1 VKLQQLR
8 CLTEVAR
15 RGLNVSEAA
24 EALHTSQPGVS
35 KQIRALEDEL
45 GIEVFVRHGKRLI
58 AVTEPGKAV
67 VAIAERILAEAQ
79 NLRRA
84 GEEFA
89 NDQLGTLTIA
99 ATHTQAR
106 YALPKAVAAF
116 KRRYPKVE
124 LLIHQGNPTQICDQ
138 VLAGEADMGVATE
151 MISTYPDLVS
161 LPVYQWNRCVV
172 VPPKH
177 PLLKQSPLTL
187 EALAEHPI
195 VTYDFAFANRSL
207 VQKAFE
213 VRGLKPHV
221 VLSAQDSDVIKT
233 YVELG
238 LGVGI
243 LAKMAFD
250 AKRDVMLRAI
260 DASHLFESSTTRLGI
275 KRRAY
280 LRRYAYDFI
289 ELFAPHLARAT
300 IERAV
305 RGEEGSRYDV

>member
-1 VKLQQLR
+1 MKLQQLR
-8 CLTEVAR
+8 YVTEVVR

-45 GIEVFVRHGKRLI
+45 GIQVFARHGKRLVS
-58 AVTEPGKAV
+58 VTEPGKAV
-67 VAIAERILAEAQ
+67 IAIAERILAEAQ

-84 GEEFA
+84 GEEFS
-89 NDQLGTLTIA
+89 NDQVGTLTIA

-106 YALPKAVAAF
+106 YALPQAVAAF
-116 KRRYPKVE
+116 KRRYPKVK
-124 LLIHQGNPTQICDQ
+124 LVIHQGNPTQICEQ
-138 VLAGEADMGVATE
+138 VLAAEADLCVATE
-151 MISTYPDLVS
+151 AISQYPELVS
-161 LPVYQWNRCVV
+161 MPVYQWNRCVV
-172 VPPKH
+172 VPVKH
-177 PLLKQSPLTL
+177 PLLKDTPLTL
-187 EALAEHPI
+187 EKLAQYPI

-213 VRGLKPHV
+213 LRGLEPNV
-221 VLSAQDSDVIKT
+221 VLTALDSDVIKT

-250 AKRDVMLRAI
+250 SKRDHALRAI

-275 KRRAY
+275 KRNAY
-280 LRRYAYDFI
+280 LRRYAYEFI
-289 ELFAPHLARAT
+289 ELFAPHLPRAVV
-300 IERAV
+300 ERAV
-305 RGEEGSRYDV
+305 MGEEGSAYEL

>member
-1 VKLQQLR
+1 MKLQQLR

-45 GIEVFVRHGKRLI
+45 GVKVFVRHGKRLVTI
-58 AVTEPGKAV
+58 TEPGKAV

-116 KRRYPKVE
+116 KRVSESRAGAAPG
-124 LLIHQGNPTQICDQ
+124 QPTQICEQ

-151 MISTYPDLVS
+151 MISDYPELVS

-177 PLLKQSPLTL
+177 PLLKEKPLTL
-187 EALAEHPI
+187 EKLAEYPI

-213 VRGLKPHV
+213 T
-221 VLSAQDSDVIKT
+221 AD
-233 YVELG
+233 
-238 LGVGI
+238 
-243 LAKMAFD
+243 
-250 AKRDVMLRAI
+250 
-260 DASHLFESSTTRLGI
+260 
-275 KRRAY
+275 
-280 LRRYAYDFI
+280 
-289 ELFAPHLARAT
+289 
-300 IERAV
+300 
-305 RGEEGSRYDV
+305 

>member
-1 VKLQQLR
+1 MKLQQLR

-45 GIEVFVRHGKRLI
+45 GVQVFVRHGKRLI
-58 AVTEPGKAV
+58 AITEPGKAV
-67 VAIAERILAEAQ
+67 VAIAERMLAEAQ
-79 NLRRA
+79 NLKRA

-124 LLIHQGNPTQICDQ
+124 LVIHQGNPTQICDQ
-138 VLAGEADMGVATE
+138 VVAGDADLCVATE
-151 MISTYPDLVS
+151 MISQYPELVS

-177 PLLKQSPLTL
+177 PLLKETPLSL
-187 EALAEHPI
+187 EKLAEHPI

-213 VRGLKPHV
+213 ARGLKPHV

-250 AKRDVMLRAI
+250 AKRDVTLRAI

-275 KRRAY
+275 KRGAY

-289 ELFAPHLARAT
+289 EAFAPHLAAAT
-300 IERAV
+300 VERAV
-305 RGEEGSRYDV
+305 KGQDGSRYEL